1 MSFSFRLK
9 KDLQER
15 TFSTIYKLPCQ
26 QVKVKPIRSTILQS
40 LRSILKKNSAP
51 LRLCAIFPPKYL
63 KYERISRELVLFDQK
78 LFSMK
83 EQFIDWLNKLLV
95 VDVFLVLFSFFWF
108 AIALIGH
115 SLSIPLGLKIW
126 YKLWEPV
133 FTPAIGILMLGAIL
147 SWLLGKLSQKFGSN

>member
-1 MSFSFRLK
+1 
-9 KDLQER
+9 
-15 TFSTIYKLPCQ
+15 
-26 QVKVKPIRSTILQS
+26 
-40 LRSILKKNSAP
+40 
-51 LRLCAIFPPKYL
+51 
-63 KYERISRELVLFDQK
+63 
-78 LFSMK
+78 MK

-115 SLSIPLGLKIW
+115 SLSIPLGLGLW